1 MLQITLFFALNR
13 VFENETSTQSKK
25 VLKKF
30 WREIFFEYYINNS
43 SELLSFFKRLPDE
56 EWTYNTKKFLQNINS
71 IFLEYVTLFLTLY
84 TMWKIIGID
93 LGTTNSAVAFMEGGE
108 AKIIPNAEGNRTTPS
123 IVAHKDGS
131 IIVGTPAKRQA
142 ITNPAGTIFS
152 AKRFIGRKFDEV
164 QDEIKN
170 VPYEVVKGK
179 DGSALI
185 KFDGKEVRPEE
196 IGAHILMKLKAD
208 AEKFLGQTVSEA
220 VITVPAYFND
230 DQRQAT
236 INAGKIA
243 GLEVKRIVNE
253 PTAAALAYG
262 AGKGKNEKIAIYDF
276 GGGTFDISILEL
288 SDEGTFEVLATN
300 GDTHLGGDDF
310 DKIITDWII
319 DEFKKDQ
326 AIDLRNDPMALQR
339 VRDEAEKAKKE
350 LSSTSDYDINL
361 PYITVDSS
369 GPKNLAMTL
378 TRNKFEEL
386 IADTVEKSIAP
397 CKAVLKDAG
406 LKASDLNQVLMV
418 GGSTRVPLVMQKV
431 EAFFGKKPNT
441 GINPD
446 ESVAMGAAIQAGIIG
461 GDVTDVLLL
470 DVTPLTLGI
479 ETMGGVRTP
488 MITRNTTIPANK
500 TETFSTA
507 VDNQP
512 SVEIHVLQG
521 EREMAADNKS
531 LGRFML
537 DGIAPAPRG
546 VPQIEVSFDIDANGV
561 LHVTA
566 KDKGTGKE
574 QKITIQGSTGMD
586 EAEVD
591 KLVKEAEAKKEEDKK
606 KKELVD
612 ARNQADGAVA
622 QADKLMRDNADKI
635 SDEDKALLE
644 DKVKDV
650 KEVLA
655 KSDASKDDFEAPSK
669 ALQDALMQVGQ
680 KIYSQADAAGAPQDG
695 AQAEDTQKA
704 EDDVQDGEVEK

>member
-1 MLQITLFFALNR
+1 
-13 VFENETSTQSKK
+13 
-25 VLKKF
+25 
-30 WREIFFEYYINNS
+30 
-43 SELLSFFKRLPDE
+43 
-56 EWTYNTKKFLQNINS
+56 
-71 IFLEYVTLFLTLY
+71 
-84 TMWKIIGID
+84 
-93 LGTTNSAVAFMEGGE
+93 MEGGE

-152 AKRFIGRKFDEV
+152 AKRFIGRKYDEV

-170 VPYEVVKGK
+170 VPFEVVKGK
-179 DGSALI
+179 DGAALI

-196 IGAHILMKLKAD
+196 IGAHVLMKLKAD
-208 AEKFLGQTVSEA
+208 AEKFLGQTVTEA

-262 AGKGKNEKIAIYDF
+262 AGKGKNEKIAVYDF

-288 SDEGTFEVLATN
+288 SEEGTFEVLATN

-319 DEFKKDQ
+319 DEFNKDQ
-326 AIDLRNDPMALQR
+326 AINLRNDPMALQR

-369 GPKNLAMTL
+369 GPKNLMMTL
-378 TRNKFEEL
+378 TRTKFEEL
-386 IADTVEKSIAP
+386 IGDLVEKSLKP
-397 CKAVLKDAG
+397 CAAVLKDAG
-406 LKASDLNQVLMV
+406 LKASDLHQVLLV
-418 GGSTRVPLVMQKV
+418 GGSTRVPLVQQKV

-479 ETMGGVRTP
+479 ETMGGVRTA
-488 MITRNTTIPANK
+488 MIARNTTIPAK
-500 TETFSTA
+500 KSETFSTA

-586 EAEVD
+586 DKEVD
-591 KLVKEAEAKKEEDKK
+591 RLVKEAEAKREEDAAKK
-606 KKELVD
+606 SLVD

-622 QADKLMRDNADKI
+622 QAEKLMRDNADKV
-635 SDEDKALLE
+635 SEEDKTLLN
-644 DKVKDV
+644 DKIKDV
-650 KEVLA
+650 KDVLA

-680 KIYSQADAAGAPQDG
+680 KMYSQADAG
-695 AQAEDTQKA
+695 AQAPTDVPA
-704 EDDVQDGEVEK
+704 DDGVQDGEVEK

>member
-1 MLQITLFFALNR
+1 
-13 VFENETSTQSKK
+13 
-25 VLKKF
+25 
-30 WREIFFEYYINNS
+30 
-43 SELLSFFKRLPDE
+43 
-56 EWTYNTKKFLQNINS
+56 
-71 IFLEYVTLFLTLY
+71 
-84 TMWKIIGID
+84 MWKIIGID
-93 LGTTNSAVAFMEGGE
+93 LGTTNSCVAFMEGWE
-108 AKIIPNAEGNRTTPS
+108 AKVINNAEGNRTTPS

-152 AKRFIGRKFDEV
+152 AKRFIGRKFDEI
-164 QDEIKN
+164 QEEIKS
-170 VPYEVVKGK
+170 VPYNVVKGSN
-179 DGSALI
+179 GEALI
-185 KFDGKEVRPEE
+185 EFDGKQVRPEE
-196 IGAHILMKLKAD
+196 IGSHVLMKIKED
-208 AEKFLGQTVSEA
+208 AEKFLGQKVTEA

-253 PTAAALAYG
+253 PTAAALSYG
-262 AGKGKNEKIAIYDF
+262 AGKGKNEKIAVYDL

-288 SDEGTFEVLATN
+288 SDEGTFEVLSTN

-310 DKIITDWII
+310 DKVILDYII

-326 AIDLRNDPMALQR
+326 GVDLRNDAMALQR

-350 LSSTSDYDINL
+350 LSTTTSYDINL

-369 GPKNLAMTL
+369 GPKNLMMSISRT
-378 TRNKFEEL
+378 KFEEL
-386 IADTVEKSIAP
+386 ISDLVERSLEP
-397 CKAVLKDAG
+397 CRKVLSDAG
-406 LKASDLNQVLMV
+406 LSASDLDQVLLV
-418 GGSTRVPLVMQKV
+418 GGSTRVPLVISKV
-431 EAFFGKKPNT
+431 EAFFGKKPNA
-441 GINPD
+441 GVNPD
-446 ESVAMGAAIQAGIIG
+446 EAVAMGAAIQAGIIG

-479 ETMGGVRTP
+479 ETMGGVRTA
-488 MITRNTTIPANK
+488 MIARNTTIPANK

-531 LGRFML
+531 LGRFIL

-546 VPQIEVSFDIDANGV
+546 VPQVEVSFDIDANGV
-561 LHVTA
+561 LKVKA

-574 QKITIQGSTGMD
+574 QHITIQGSTGMD

-606 KKELVD
+606 KKDLVD
-612 ARNQADGAVA
+612 ARNQADSGVA
-622 QADKLMRDNADKI
+622 QAEKMLADNADKV
-635 SDEDKALLE
+635 EDA
-644 DKVKDV
+644 DKTSVEEKIAKV
-650 KEVLA
+650 KEVLGKA
-655 KSDASKDDFEAPSK
+655 DASKEDFETVNK
-669 ALQDALMQVGQ
+669 ELQDTMMQVGQ
-680 KIYSQADAAGAPQDG
+680 KLYSQPGAEGAADQG
-695 AQAEDTQKA
+695 QAEQKA
-704 EDDVQDGEVEK
+704 DDGVQDADVETDGDDKTTRV

>member
-1 MLQITLFFALNR
+1 MG
-13 VFENETSTQSKK
+13 
-25 VLKKF
+25 
-30 WREIFFEYYINNS
+30 
-43 SELLSFFKRLPDE
+43 
-56 EWTYNTKKFLQNINS
+56 
-71 IFLEYVTLFLTLY
+71 
-84 TMWKIIGID
+84 KIIWID
-93 LGTTNSAVAFMEGGE
+93 LWTTNSCVAFMEWWE
-108 AKIIPNAEGNRTTPS
+108 AKVIPNAEGNRTTPS
-123 IVAHKDGS
+123 IVTSKDGS

-142 ITNPAGTIFS
+142 ITNPSNTIFS

-164 QDEIKN
+164 QDEIAN
-170 VPYEVVKGK
+170 APYEVVKGK
-179 DGSALI
+179 WGEALI
-185 KFDGKEVRPEE
+185 KFDWKEVRPEE
-196 IGAHILMKLKAD
+196 IGAHVLMKIKED
-208 AEKFLGQTVSEA
+208 AEKFLGQTVTEA

-253 PTAAALAYG
+253 PTAAALSYW
-262 AGKGKNEKIAIYDF
+262 AGKNKNEKIAVYDLW
-276 GGGTFDISILEL
+276 GGTFDISILEL
-288 SDEGTFEVLATN
+288 SEEGTFEVLATN
-300 GDTHLGGDDF
+300 GDTHLGWDDF
-310 DKIITDWII
+310 DKKIVDYII

-350 LSSTSDYDINL
+350 LSSTTEYDINL

-369 GPKNLAMTL
+369 GPKNLMMTI
-378 TRNKFEEL
+378 TRTKFEEL
-386 IADTVEKSIAP
+386 IWDLVERSIEP

-406 LKASDLNQVLMV
+406 LSASDLDQVLLV
-418 GGSTRVPLVMQKV
+418 WGSTRVPLVASKV
-431 EAFFGKKPNT
+431 ESFFGKKPNAW
-441 GINPD
+441 INPD
-446 ESVAMGAAIQAGIIG
+446 EAVAMWAAIQAGIIG
-461 GDVTDVLLL
+461 WDVTDVLLL

-479 ETMGGVRTP
+479 ETMGWVRTP

-537 DGIAPAPRG
+537 DGISPAPRW
-546 VPQIEVSFDIDANGV
+546 VPQIEVSFDINANWV
-561 LHVTA
+561 LKVTA

-574 QKITIQGSTGMD
+574 QNITIQGSTWMD

-606 KKELVD
+606 KKEMVN
-612 ARNQADGAVA
+612 ARNTADSTVA
-622 QADKLMRDNADKI
+622 QAEKMLRDNADKV
-635 SDEDKALLE
+635 DEADKKSVEEKIA
-644 DKVKDV
+644 KV

-655 KSDASKDDFEAPSK
+655 KTDATKEDFETPTK
-669 ALQDALMQVGQ
+669 ELNDTLMQVGQ
-680 KIYSQADAAGAPQDG
+680 KVYAQPGAEQAGAEQTWTNTEEKADDWVVD
-695 AQAEDTQKA
+695 AEVE
-704 EDDVQDGEVEK
+704 EDDNNWNTTRV

>member
-1 MLQITLFFALNR
+1 
-13 VFENETSTQSKK
+13 
-25 VLKKF
+25 
-30 WREIFFEYYINNS
+30 
-43 SELLSFFKRLPDE
+43 
-56 EWTYNTKKFLQNINS
+56 
-71 IFLEYVTLFLTLY
+71 
-84 TMWKIIGID
+84 
-93 LGTTNSAVAFMEGGE
+93 MEGGE
-108 AKIIPNAEGNRTTPS
+108 AKVIPNIEGNRTTPS
-123 IVAHKDGS
+123 IVASKDGAV
-131 IIVGTPAKRQA
+131 IVGTPAKRQS
-142 ITNPAGTIFS
+142 ITNPKNTIYS

-164 QDEIKN
+164 ADEIKN
-170 VPYEVVKGK
+170 VPFEVVKGK
-179 DGSALI
+179 DGAALI

-196 IGAHILMKLKAD
+196 IGAHVLMKLKED
-208 AEKFLGQTVSEA
+208 AEKYLGQKVTEA

-262 AGKGKNEKIAIYDF
+262 AGKGKNEKIAVYDL

-310 DKIITDWII
+310 DKRILDWIV
-319 DEFKKDQ
+319 DEFKKEQ
-326 AIDLRNDPMALQR
+326 ALDLRNDPMALQR

-350 LSSTSDYDINL
+350 LSSTQSYDINL

-369 GPKNLAMTL
+369 GPKNLMMTL
-378 TRNKFEEL
+378 TRTKFEEL
-386 IADTVEKSIAP
+386 IGDLVERSLKP
-397 CKAVLKDAG
+397 CAAVLKDSG
-406 LKASDLNQVLMV
+406 LKSSELHQILLV
-418 GGSTRVPLVMQKV
+418 GGSTRVPLVVQKV

-479 ETMGGVRTP
+479 ETMGSVRTP
-488 MITRNTTIPANK
+488 MIARNTTIPASK
-500 TETFSTA
+500 SETFSTA

-521 EREMAADNKS
+521 EREMAIDNKS

-537 DGIAPAPRG
+537 DGIASAPRG
-546 VPQIEVSFDIDANGV
+546 VPQIEVTFDIDANGV
-561 LHVTA
+561 LNVKA

-574 QKITIQGSTGMD
+574 QHITIQGSTGMD
-586 EAEVD
+586 EKEVD
-591 KLVKEAEAKKEEDKK
+591 RLVKEAEAKREEDKK
-606 KKELVD
+606 KKALVD

-622 QADKLMRDNADKI
+622 QAEKMLRDNADKV
-635 SDEDKALLE
+635 SEDDKKLLE
-644 DKVKDV
+644 EKIGAVRDV
-650 KEVLA
+650 LTKAE
-655 KSDASKDDFEAPSK
+655 ASVEDYEAPNK
-669 ALQDALMQVGQ
+669 NLQDTMMQVGQ
-680 KIYSQADAAGAPQDG
+680 KIYSQADASAGTQTPPQ
-695 AQAEDTQKA
+695 
-704 EDDVQDGEVEK
+704 

>member
-1 MLQITLFFALNR
+1 
-13 VFENETSTQSKK
+13 
-25 VLKKF
+25 
-30 WREIFFEYYINNS
+30 
-43 SELLSFFKRLPDE
+43 
-56 EWTYNTKKFLQNINS
+56 
-71 IFLEYVTLFLTLY
+71 
-84 TMWKIIGID
+84 MWKIIGID
-93 LGTTNSAVAFMEGGE
+93 LGTTNSAVAFMEGWE

-123 IVAHKDGS
+123 IVANKDGS

-164 QDEIKN
+164 SDEIKN
-170 VPYEVVKGK
+170 VPFEVVKGK

-185 KFDGKEVRPEE
+185 KFDGKDVRPEE
-196 IGAHILMKLKAD
+196 ISAHILMKLKDD
-208 AEKFLGQTVSEA
+208 AEKFLGSTVSEA
-220 VITVPAYFND
+220 VVTVPAYFND

-262 AGKGKNEKIAIYDF
+262 AGKGKNEKIAVYDF

-310 DKIITDWII
+310 DKIITEWII
-319 DEFKKDQ
+319 EEFKKDQ
-326 AIDLRNDPMALQR
+326 AIDLHNDPMALQR

-350 LSSTSDYDINL
+350 LSTTSDYDINL

-369 GPKNLAMTL
+369 GPKNLMMTL
-378 TRNKFEEL
+378 TRTKFEEL
-386 IADTVEKSIAP
+386 ISDLVERSLKP

-406 LKASDLNQVLMV
+406 LKASELDGVLMV
-418 GGSTRVPLVMQKV
+418 GGSTRVPLVLSKV
-431 EAFFGKKPNT
+431 EAFFGRKPNT

-488 MITRNTTIPANK
+488 MIARNTTIPANK

-546 VPQIEVSFDIDANGV
+546 VPQVEVSFDIDANGV

-591 KLVKEAEAKKEEDKK
+591 KLVKEAEAKKDEDKAK
-606 KKELVD
+606 KDVVD
-612 ARNQADGAVA
+612 ARNGADSAVA
-622 QADKLMRDNADKI
+622 QAEKLMLDNKDKV
-635 SDEDKALLE
+635 SDEDKTLLNE
-644 DKVKDV
+644 KIAVV

-655 KSDASKDDFEAPSK
+655 KADATKEDFEAPSK
-669 ALQDALMQVGQ
+669 DLQDTLMQVGQ
-680 KIYSQADAAGAPQDG
+680 KVYADAGNPEWAPAD
-695 AQAEDTQKA
+695 AEPDAPKA
-704 EDDVQDGEVEK
+704 EGEDEVQDWEVEK